1 MILLKNMETGH
12 LPKQVQKFGKN
23 KIKLF
28 KNYQRLLNLVTVAKF
43 RQIWSRLPYILIPS
57 NMLTG
62 AVNALY
68 YYLKSRSSDVKFTTS

>member
-28 KNYQRLLNLVTVAKF
+28 KNYQRLLNLVTVAKV
-43 RQIWSRLPYILIPS
+43 RQIRSRILIPS

>member
-43 RQIWSRLPYILIPS
+43 RQIRSRILIPS

-68 YYLKSRSSDVKFTTS
+68 YYLKSRSSDVKLKTS